1 MGATANTIQSDPSP
15 EERGVGTADKDPER
29 NAKNDAP
36 AAWLAAAVGVV
47 LLVLA
52 APRMAGEIWVV
63 DARTT
68 LYDVLDTRAGDTD
81 SPDPADLTQAAARI
95 SLAGALTGDARLIAD
110 RGLLLLRRAEA
121 EPPGPQRDQLL
132 ADALAATERGL
143 ASGPG
148 QTYAWARLAYLR
160 AITGDRRGAGD
171 ALRLSMLAGSVA
183 PQLMPSRLR
192 LGLFLLPDLDKEERD
207 LLARQVRLLFIMRPE
222 QLEGIATT
230 DTIRAFID
238 EALATMTEADIA
250 NYIRLRDTDGAT
262 GANQP

>member
-15 EERGVGTADKDPER
+15 EELGVGTADKGPER

-52 APRMAGEIWVV
+52 APRLAGETWVA

-68 LYDVLDTRAGDTD
+68 LNGVLDTRAGNTEV
-81 SPDPADLTQAAARI
+81 PDAADLAQAASRI
-95 SLAGALTGDARLIAD
+95 SQAGALTGDARLVAD
-110 RGLLLLRRAEA
+110 RGILLLRRADA

-143 ASGPG
+143 AKGPG
-148 QTYAWARLAYLR
+148 QPYAWARLAYLR
-160 AITGDRRGAGD
+160 AIAGDRRSAGD
-171 ALRLSMLAGSVA
+171 ALRLSMLTGAVA

-192 LGLFLLPDLDKEERD
+192 LGLSLLPDLDKEERD

-222 QLEGIATT
+222 QLEGVATT
-230 DTIRAFID
+230 DAIRAFID
-238 EALATMTEADIA
+238 EALAAMTEADIA
-250 NYIRLRDTDGAT
+250 NYIRLRDTGGASGAT
-262 GANQP
+262 RP